1 MLGYLPGSN
10 DDINRQLKAQEEAW
24 RGKHGG
30 LLWAVSA
37 ENGEKLAEYKIDS
50 VPVSDGMSVA
60 ERKVF
65 ISLIDGSVVCFKE
78 E

>member
-1 MLGYLPGSN
+1 MAP
-10 DDINRQLKAQEEAW
+10 EEAW

-37 ENGEKLAEYKIDS
+37 ENGEKLAEYKVDS
-50 VPVSDGMSVA
+50 ITVSDGMSVV

-78 E
+78 K